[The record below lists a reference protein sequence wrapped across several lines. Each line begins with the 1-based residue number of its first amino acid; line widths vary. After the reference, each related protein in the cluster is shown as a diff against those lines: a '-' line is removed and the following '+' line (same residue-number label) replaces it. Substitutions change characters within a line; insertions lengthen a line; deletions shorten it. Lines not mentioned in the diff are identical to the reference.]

1 MPLTDNETEILTHL
15 GYEWWMARSTHN
27 ILLDMIPIA
36 DPVRNAMIES
46 MNIHIRALI
55 SFFCTEP
62 KNKPDPKKIDD
73 WFVYDLNHNLTYEK
87 MSDEVRDVIVDIN
100 KRVAHLTN
108 RRTDMV
114 HEWHVEQVLKF
125 IERKILEVRTA
136 LGTDFPMK
144 WNGDASATTI
154 MLSSV
159 NSETVVGASA
169 QPMGGI
175 GATGPAPPGY

>member
-15 GYEWWMARSTHN
+15 GYEWWMARSTHK
-27 ILLDMIPIA
+27 ILIDMIPIA
-36 DPVRNAMIES
+36 DPVRNALIES
-46 MNIHIRALI
+46 MNIHIRALV

-87 MSDEVRDVIVDIN
+87 MPVKVSDVIGDIN

-114 HEWHVEQVLKF
+114 HEWHVEPAFEF
-125 IERKILEVRTA
+125 IRQKVLEVRTA
-136 LGTDFPMK
+136 FGADFPTK
-144 WNGDASATTI
+144 WNGDAPETTI
-154 MLSSV
+154 MLGSV
-159 NSETVVGASA
+159 NSETVVGASTQLGA
-169 QPMGGI
+169 GI
-175 GATGPAPPGY
+175 GATGPVPPGY